1 MSKKIVEMAAE
12 NDYINLQNTLQ
23 KMLAKKIVKKI
34 QGKKVEFIQDLKEKR
49 KKI

>member
-12 NDYINLQNTLQ
+12 NDYINLQSALQ
-23 KMLAKKIVKKI
+23 EMVAKKIAKKI